1 MAEID
6 SRQCGREAQA
16 EEGDL
21 RGWCLLGKKKG
32 LWRRRNGY
40 KEGKGNLEVIMVL
53 TKTPAF

>member
-32 LWRRRNGY
+32 FVEDKKRL
-40 KEGKGNLEVIMVL
+40 
-53 TKTPAF
+53 